1 MKFETKIV
9 IAVRDDLEPWQ
20 QLNITAFLMSGI
32 VGENYEI
39 IGKRY
44 KDSQGNDYS
53 AISSQPVIIL
63 YASSTVL
70 RNIRLRALS
79 REVKTAVYI
88 EEMFKTSHDEANRLV
103 FSEHAPEEEN
113 TVGVAYRADK
123 KIADKIS
130 KGAKMIK

>member
-1 MKFETKIV
+1 MNFETKII

-44 KDSQGNDYS
+44 KDAQGNDYS

-63 YASSTVL
+63 YGSSTVL
-70 RNIRLRALS
+70 RNIRLRD
-79 REVKTAVYI
+79 YN
-88 EEMFKTSHDEANRLV
+88 DNR
-103 FSEHAPEEEN
+103 SS
-113 TVGVAYRADK
+113 G
-123 KIADKIS
+123 
-130 KGAKMIK
+130 

>member
-1 MKFETKIV
+1 MNFETKII

-44 KDSQGNDYS
+44 KDAQGNDYS

-88 EEMFKTSHDEANRLV
+88 EEMFKTGHDEANRKV
-103 FSEHAPEEEN
+103 FAEHAPDKEN

-130 KGAKMIK
+130 KGAKMRK